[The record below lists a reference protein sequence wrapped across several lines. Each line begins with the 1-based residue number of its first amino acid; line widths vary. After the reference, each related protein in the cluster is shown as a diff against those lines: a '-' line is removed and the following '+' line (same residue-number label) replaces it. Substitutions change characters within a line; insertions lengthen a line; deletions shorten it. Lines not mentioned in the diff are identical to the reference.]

1 VEVFSRED
9 LPYSICQQCS
19 EPNSPEAS
27 SVGCHVVPAPG
38 GLGVVDLL
46 PPSPLLP
53 SQERVCIG
61 YEPIL
66 GEGRGRELAQWARGY
81 VHTHTCS
88 SDSRGRVNTSIL
100 ISSKTAW
107 RASWWGRRHRLT
119 VHCCAPLSR
128 LHSMASPL
136 QGSPQV
142 HYRAPLQGSL
152 QVHYRAPL
160 QGSPQVHYR
169 VALHW
174 GILDTTEW
182 QRCGLGSVK
191 FQTLRRHLTQ
201 QLMYQLLLSIC
212 NYL

>member
-66 GEGRGRELAQWARGY
+66 TSWAFIS
-81 VHTHTCS
+81 CQIEFPAA
-88 SDSRGRVNTSIL
+88 SI
-100 ISSKTAW
+100 
-107 RASWWGRRHRLT
+107 
-119 VHCCAPLSR
+119 
-128 LHSMASPL
+128 
-136 QGSPQV
+136 
-142 HYRAPLQGSL
+142 Y
-152 QVHYRAPL
+152 
-160 QGSPQVHYR
+160 
-169 VALHW
+169 
-174 GILDTTEW
+174 
-182 QRCGLGSVK
+182 
-191 FQTLRRHLTQ
+191 
-201 QLMYQLLLSIC
+201 
-212 NYL
+212 